1 MADQIVRYMIE
12 GTIISL
18 KGTCNAGHKVGDK
31 FLLNRH
37 KTAGLCGVFYHALFP
52 WILSLEHG
60 GTFPTRD
67 PDVMEFDC
75 PDSGN
80 AARIRLRRIR

>member
-1 MADQIVRYMIE
+1 MAEQIVRYMVE
-12 GTIISL
+12 GTIVSL
-18 KGTCNAGHKVGDK
+18 KGTCNAGHKTGDK
-31 FLLNRH
+31 FLLSRH
-37 KTAGLCGVFYHALFP
+37 KTEGLCRVFCHALFP
-52 WILSLEHG
+52 RVLSLEHG

-80 AARIRLRRIR
+80 AARVCLRRIR